1 MTQYEPRDNEAA
13 DNCDDLQKKARNSI
27 NKANRSLFMFWHI
40 SSLDIAY
47 SIADFCAT
55 LTSMKK
61 TADDVAVS
69 AGWEVNCLGVCYSR
83 QLTDNRNRNNS

>member
-55 LTSMKK
+55 LMGIKI
-61 TADDVAVS
+61 AGNAVVA
-69 AGWEVNCLGVCYSR
+69 GGVGG
-83 QLTDNRNRNNS
+83 QLFGCMLLSTVDG